1 MVKFYRL
8 VIKHRLFFV
17 AISFFITLYLGYQI
31 RYLSFS
37 TSFESTLPQNHPY
50 VKIHLKFQQLFGG
63 ANTTIIGLKP
73 REGDI
78 FQPQFLEKLKVLT
91 EKIMFY
97 PDAITSQVISL
108 SRAKVKNIEGTPAG
122 VDVRPF
128 YKMGVPKRPEEIEQL
143 KESVFSNE
151 LIRGSL
157 VSGDGKM
164 AFIVATFKDEIN
176 YRKLFNFFEKLQTDV
191 AGKDLEFYIS
201 GKPMLIGWIY
211 HNNPKSLLIF
221 VASVLAELALLFIF
235 LNQYRGIFVCLP
247 LLLALINTIWGLG
260 LMGLARFN
268 LDPLGLVIPF
278 VIVARIISHGVQIL
292 DRYGEYCQTIKDR
305 EEASIATINIMF
317 IPSAASIITDAAGLY
332 ILCVVPIPLLR
343 TLGWISGTWLLG
355 AVLGVSLL
363 LPILFC
369 YLPSPLKKIEKTDFL
384 TNALTKWG
392 EWLMAGRRNMV
403 MVMGGWLV
411 VFVASST
418 LSMRVEVGDVHPG
431 SPLLWPDSPYNS
443 QDAVLNR
450 HFPGTNPLYIIIEG
464 KHRNA
469 LKEPEV
475 LRAIEALEREFQG
488 KCPSVGGTETLVGIV
503 KKLNREYHEGDP
515 KWSKIPATPDECG
528 FYLWAYE
535 VKGEPGDFDRWADI
549 PFQHGNLICYF
560 KDHQGETIRHAI
572 QVCKDFLT
580 RYPIPSEHV
589 ELKLAGGIIGVT
601 ASIDETVAQYSTL
614 TLVLAL
620 LIIFIC
626 CVIPYRSFLRG
637 IVLIISLIT
646 GNLIASAYMALA
658 GMGMTISILPVAS
671 IGAGLGID
679 YGIYMLSR
687 IINEMQETGGDIKQS
702 IIRSFSSTGRAVVV
716 TGLVVVVGIVF
727 WYFSEVKFQ
736 ADMGFLLAF
745 LLAANVVGALF
756 LVPTLTYCFRSKL
769 FKEVKGDEEG
779 SDKN

>member
-1 MVKFYRL
+1 MEKFYRF

-17 AISFFITLYLGYQI
+17 AISFLITLCLGYQI
-31 RYLSFS
+31 RYLSFA

-78 FQPQFLEKLKVLT
+78 FQPQFLEKLKVIT

-97 PDAITSQVISL
+97 PDAITSQVISI
-108 SRAKVKNIEGTPAG
+108 SRAKVKNIQGAPGG

-128 YKMGVPKRPEEIEQL
+128 YKMGVPKRPKEIEEL
-143 KESVFSNE
+143 TESVFSNE

-157 VSGDGKM
+157 VASDGKM
-164 AFIVATFKDEIN
+164 AFIIATFKDEIN
-176 YRKLFNFFEKLQTDV
+176 YQELFNFFEKLQTDL
-191 AGKDLEFYIS
+191 AGNDVELYIT
-201 GKPMLIGWIY
+201 GKPMLMGWIY

-221 VASVLAELALLFIF
+221 AVSVLAEIALLFIF
-235 LNQYRGIFVCLP
+235 LNQYRWMFVCLP

-278 VIVARIISHGVQIL
+278 VIGARIISHGVQML
-292 DRYGEYCQTIKDR
+292 DRYGEYFKTIKDR
-305 EEASIATINIMF
+305 EEASLATINTMF
-317 IPSAASIITDAAGLY
+317 IPSASSIITDAAGLY
-332 ILCVVPIPLLR
+332 ILCIVPIPLLR

-355 AVLGVSLL
+355 AVLGVTLL

-384 TNALTKWG
+384 SKTLTKCG
-392 EWLMAGRRNMV
+392 EWLMAGRRSLV
-403 MVMGGWLV
+403 MVMGVWLV
-411 VFVASST
+411 VFVASAILST
-418 LSMRVEVGDVHPG
+418 RVEVGDVHPG

-443 QDAVLNR
+443 QDAILNH

-475 LRAIEALEREFQG
+475 LRAIEALERELQA

-515 KWSKIPATPDECG
+515 KWSKIPATLEECG

-549 PFQHGNLICYF
+549 PFQNGNLICYF
-560 KDHQGETIRHAI
+560 KDHKGETIRNAI
-572 QVCKDFLT
+572 QVCRDFLT

-589 ELKLAGGIIGVT
+589 EFKLAGGIMGVT
-601 ASIDETVAQYSTL
+601 AGINEVVAQFSTL

-637 IVLIISLIT
+637 IVLMISLIT
-646 GNLIASAYMALA
+646 GNLIALAYMALA
-658 GMGMTISILPVAS
+658 KMGMTISILPVAS

-687 IINEMQETGGDIKQS
+687 IIDEMQDTGGDIKQS
-702 IIRSFSSTGRAVVV
+702 IIRSFSTTGRAVVV
-716 TGLVVVVGIVF
+716 TGLVVVAGIAF

-736 ADMGFLLAF
+736 AEMGFLLAF
-745 LLAANVVGALF
+745 LLSVNVVGALF
-756 LVPTLTYCFRSKL
+756 LVPTLTYLFRSKL
-769 FKEVKGDEEG
+769 FRGMKLGEEGGDE
-779 SDKN
+779 N